1 MLHLR
6 GRPPSALSAE
16 LALASGCDSAEPC
29 RPLAPLPLLLPLPDA
44 TEWLTSGPR
53 VLQVFVEP
61 EERGQ
66 GLGEIVMQAALISAL
81 ERGRKVAHLLVCD
94 RNERAVN
101 LYKRTGFTKDFD
113 NSKEDTVHNVI
124 MGE

>member
-1 MLHLR
+1 VPACSV
-6 GRPPSALSAE
+6 RPVRRASWPRAAIPRS
-16 LALASGCDSAEPC
+16 LAAP
-29 RPLAPLPLLLPLPDA
+29 PLAPLPLLLPLPDA

-124 MGE
+124 MGEQ